1 MSTPGGP
8 RRSHRD
14 DHEAPFGDRDGY
26 QGTGDQGS
34 AQRATEPPPPR
45 RQLWGSA
52 ARPSRSRGAFR
63 SCAVCRPLQSTV
75 PLPPAAS
82 GSQRPRPRSKPR
94 LRCGPGARSG
104 VQSGAHTDGL
114 APVPPAPGLPR
125 FLRPGRAPSQ
135 PPRGRPPRGRWSLVP
150 TAPGFCL
157 KQRPTALSPHLW
169 PLPDQLCLLHV
180 FSATKSLLVAFGEGV
195 GCVQVAGVA
204 CPSLAAWNTGS
215 LSVQRERGSH
225 LQGRRGQR
233 R

>member
-1 MSTPGGP
+1 MATRGPGIRGRRRELQSPLRPGG
-8 RRSHRD
+8 SS
-14 DHEAPFGDRDGY
+14 G
-26 QGTGDQGS
+26 
-34 AQRATEPPPPR
+34 AQRPGPRGVGGPSAPVQCAGPSSPRCPCRQPPLAARDRGLGANP
-45 RQLWGSA
+45 GSA
-52 ARPSRSRGAFR
+52 AVQEPVAGCRVGLTQTASHL
-63 SCAVCRPLQSTV
+63 CHRPLACRGFCAQAGLRHSR
-75 PLPPAAS
+75 PAAV
-82 GSQRPRPRSKPR
+82 RP
-94 LRCGPGARSG
+94 A
-104 VQSGAHTDGL
+104 
-114 APVPPAPGLPR
+114 
-125 FLRPGRAPSQ
+125 
-135 PPRGRPPRGRWSLVP
+135 GRWSLVP

>member
-1 MSTPGGP
+1 MTTRLLSGTEMATRGPGIRGRRRELQSPLRPGG
-8 RRSHRD
+8 SS
-14 DHEAPFGDRDGY
+14 G
-26 QGTGDQGS
+26 
-34 AQRATEPPPPR
+34 AQRPGPRGVGGPSAPVQCAGPSSPRCPCRQPPLAARDRGLGANP
-45 RQLWGSA
+45 GSA
-52 ARPSRSRGAFR
+52 AVQEPVAGCGVGLTQTASHL
-63 SCAVCRPLQSTV
+63 CHRPLACRGFCAQAGLRHSR
-75 PLPPAAS
+75 PAAV
-82 GSQRPRPRSKPR
+82 RP
-94 LRCGPGARSG
+94 A
-104 VQSGAHTDGL
+104 
-114 APVPPAPGLPR
+114 
-125 FLRPGRAPSQ
+125 
-135 PPRGRPPRGRWSLVP
+135 GRWSLVP

>member
-1 MSTPGGP
+1 MTTRLLSGTEMATRGPGIRGRRRELQSPLCPGG
-8 RRSHRD
+8 SS
-14 DHEAPFGDRDGY
+14 G
-26 QGTGDQGS
+26 
-34 AQRATEPPPPR
+34 AQRPGPRGVGGPSAPVQCAGPSSPRCPCRQPPLAARDRGLGANP
-45 RQLWGSA
+45 GSA
-52 ARPSRSRGAFR
+52 AVREPVAGCGVGLTQTASHL
-63 SCAVCRPLQSTV
+63 CHRPLACRGFCAQAGLRHSR
-75 PLPPAAS
+75 PAAV
-82 GSQRPRPRSKPR
+82 RP
-94 LRCGPGARSG
+94 A
-104 VQSGAHTDGL
+104 
-114 APVPPAPGLPR
+114 
-125 FLRPGRAPSQ
+125 
-135 PPRGRPPRGRWSLVP
+135 GRWSLVP

-157 KQRPTALSPHLW
+157 KAAPHRPVPHLW